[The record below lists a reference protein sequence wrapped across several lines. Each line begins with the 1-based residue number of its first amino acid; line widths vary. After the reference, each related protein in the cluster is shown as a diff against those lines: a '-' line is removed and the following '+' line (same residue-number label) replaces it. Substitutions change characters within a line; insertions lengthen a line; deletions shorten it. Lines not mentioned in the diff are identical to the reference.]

1 MNRDGYRAF
10 PVRRDPMSGAGPW
23 IAVIAGLLLM
33 LLASVAHGEDAVA
46 KRTERFT
53 ATLSPRSTVRVDN
66 VSGDVIAT
74 AGREFSAVCN
84 TTVTAPSSS
93 RADEVLAK
101 TRTVQ
106 TRDGDELAL
115 ESRWPDMED
124 DGRPNR
130 SPHST
135 WSFRHRGSS
144 RCSDCRINMRYE
156 VVVPPGVTAILHTV
170 NGEVRVSGLNGQL
183 DLQSVNGN
191 VVVQGSRKGVR
202 AQTVNG
208 RIEVAAEAA
217 PAGASIELKTISGP
231 VQLTLPKDARFDL
244 SASTMTGTIES
255 TFGLPKAPAPTAM
268 VDAEPPKAPQAEPP
282 RVRTPRR
289 VIVQREEDGD
299 PVLDVEELRREIEES
314 MRGVE
319 SEVRDSVRRPER
331 EARRVKFLIPGGEYH
346 GSIGEGGAKVR
357 VSNLNGRITILAAGS
372 RDSDAKPLL
381 ERRRWAVA
389 VAPRAPAS
397 PRTEVRVLAP
407 DAPRMRHSD
416 RGAPDSEE
424 DVVRGDVAGDF
435 VASSGGG
442 TYRVGKVSGKVTIL
456 THSGEI
462 HVGSAG
468 SVADLKSYGGD
479 IQIGPVAGDLR
490 AQTLAG
496 DIRVGAVAGSAVAE
510 TSGGDIRIARVG
522 GSADAKT
529 AGGDIVLPGVV
540 GGVHAETGGG
550 EVRVV
555 LISREA
561 RGGIAIRN
569 AGGDVTLTVP
579 SNFRGE
585 LDLTALDADADEK
598 AIRSDF
604 PEISVTR
611 RAGSQQ
617 AAGTLNGGGPRV
629 RVRTSS
635 GSIRLGMGPPAG
647 S

>member
-1 MNRDGYRAF
+1 MRNSGRVLTSLETMNRNDSRAF

-23 IAVIAGLLLM
+23 IAVAAGLLLM
-33 LLASVAHGEDAVA
+33 LLASLAHGRGSGFQAHGAIHRDAVSA
-46 KRTERFT
+46 LHGRAWIT
-53 ATLSPRSTVRVDN
+53 SPETS
-66 VSGDVIAT
+66 IAT

-156 VVVPPGVTAILHTV
+156 VVVPPGVTAILRTV
-170 NGEVRVSGLNGQL
+170 NGEVRVSGLDGQL

-217 PAGASIELKTISGP
+217 PPGASIELKTISGP
-231 VQLTLPKDARFDL
+231 VQLTLPKDGRFDL

-255 TFGLPKAPAPTAM
+255 TFGLPKTLAPPAIA
-268 VDAEPPKAPQAEPP
+268 DAEPPKSPQAEAP

-289 VIVQREEDGD
+289 VIVRREEDGD

-319 SEVRDSVRRPER
+319 SEVRESVRRAER

-357 VSNLNGRITILAAGS
+357 VSNLNGRITILAAGT

-381 ERRRWAVA
+381 ERRSWAVA
-389 VAPRAPAS
+389 VAPRVPAAPRAEIRVHRAGRAAPAVAARPS
-397 PRTEVRVLAP
+397 GLGGRRRPRRRRRRFRRELGR
-407 DAPRMRHSD
+407 RHVPGGKGQ
-416 RGAPDSEE
+416 RKGA
-424 DVVRGDVAGDF
+424 
-435 VASSGGG
+435 
-442 TYRVGKVSGKVTIL
+442 
-456 THSGEI
+456 
-462 HVGSAG
+462 
-468 SVADLKSYGGD
+468 
-479 IQIGPVAGDLR
+479 
-490 AQTLAG
+490 
-496 DIRVGAVAGSAVAE
+496 
-510 TSGGDIRIARVG
+510 
-522 GSADAKT
+522 
-529 AGGDIVLPGVV
+529 
-540 GGVHAETGGG
+540 
-550 EVRVV
+550 
-555 LISREA
+555 
-561 RGGIAIRN
+561 
-569 AGGDVTLTVP
+569 
-579 SNFRGE
+579 
-585 LDLTALDADADEK
+585 
-598 AIRSDF
+598 RS
-604 PEISVTR
+604 
-611 RAGSQQ
+611 
-617 AAGTLNGGGPRV
+617 
-629 RVRTSS
+629 
-635 GSIRLGMGPPAG
+635 
-647 S
+647 